1 MDVKE
6 ILQEKMNNDFR
17 ASQMCDVLSARIM
30 FLKSKDMQYAPIDIE
45 KRKAKIEAYEDCLS
59 IIKKDFVELQ
69 LPFENQYLYEEHI
82 KKVRDKVVEKI
93 CPIDNSTRGTKEY
106 ISNMRKASI
115 VADIIESLCYEMFE
129 AGYEYKNSKSESPG
143 NAYSYIRANIN
154 DFINHTILEA

>member
-17 ASQMCDVLSARIM
+17 ASQMCDVLNARIM
-30 FLKSKDMQYAPIDIE
+30 FLKLEDMQNASIDIE

-59 IIKKDFVELQ
+59 ILKKEFVELQ
-69 LPFENQYLYEEHI
+69 LPFEDQYLYEERI

-115 VADIIESLCYEMFE
+115 IADIIESLCYEMFE
-129 AGYEYKNSKSESPG
+129 AGYEYRNSKSES
-143 NAYSYIRANIN
+143 IRNTN
-154 DFINHTILEA
+154 S